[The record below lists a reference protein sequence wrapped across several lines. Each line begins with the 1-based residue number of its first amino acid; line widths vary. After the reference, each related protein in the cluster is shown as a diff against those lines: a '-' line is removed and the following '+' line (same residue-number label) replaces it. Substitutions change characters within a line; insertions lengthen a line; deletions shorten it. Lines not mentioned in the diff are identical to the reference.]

1 MNESKEEDL
10 ISVLRNL
17 GFKVKEAKQR
27 ADSVLAAHDEEVPL
41 EVLIKEAMA
50 WTRQPTGSLTIQ
62 TAVTSKTENPSGPL
76 AAKLVWKAPAAPGE
90 AADSS
95 ALPWIVTPVVLMAG
109 LMLWIGVVKSL
120 MVLGGLVLFVYL
132 LGRYIPDSAT

>member
-1 MNESKEEDL
+1 MNKSKEEDL

-27 ADSVLAAHDEEVPL
+27 ADSVLEAHDEEVPL

-50 WTRQPTGSLTIQ
+50 WTRQPTGSITVQ
-62 TAVTSKTENPSGPL
+62 TVTSKTEDSSGPL
-76 AAKLVWKAPAAPGE
+76 AAKLVWKAPAAAPGE

-95 ALPWIVTPVVLMAG
+95 ALPWIVTPIVLMAG

-132 LGRYIPDSAT
+132 LGRYIPDSTT